1 MKFTS
6 GWTSPNKQWDKWEI
20 RLRLG
25 AIDVLRIKYDHSDK
39 YFEIRI
45 LNIGVKGGGKKK
57 VGKRK

>member
-1 MKFTS
+1 MKFTN

-20 RLRLG
+20 RLRCG

-45 LNIGVKGGGKKK
+45 LNLGVKGGGKKK

>member
-1 MKFTS
+1 MKFTN

-39 YFEIRI
+39 YIELRI
-45 LNIGVKGGGKKK
+45 LNIGFKAGGSRKK
-57 VGKRK
+57 